1 MLYAFLLI
9 FEMCIYMLIFTIVE
23 YFEQP
28 VALDVLIPFVIRV

>member
-1 MLYAFLLI
+1 
-9 FEMCIYMLIFTIVE
+9 MLIFTIVE